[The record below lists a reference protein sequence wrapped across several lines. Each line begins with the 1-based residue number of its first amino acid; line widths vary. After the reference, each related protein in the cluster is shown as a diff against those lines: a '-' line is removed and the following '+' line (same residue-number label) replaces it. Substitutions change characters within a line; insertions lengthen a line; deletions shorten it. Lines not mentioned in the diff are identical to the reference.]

1 MVYFLRWVRGCIGE
15 SVLIYLFYTKNCFI
29 FFISCHT
36 LHLSYNKHLT
46 SYIYINIIFLEIN
59 IINKLNFFMETLT
72 TDQYNELYSRCKKM
86 NRDFLW
92 SLRKVAAFL
101 LPVAFI
107 LGYVAYSS
115 YPHPAWKM
123 PAAVSTACIFLLFF
137 LVFFFMPTAWLKRRV
152 KIFPGMTYQELQE
165 ELDSYL

>member
-15 SVLIYLFYTKNCFI
+15 SVLIYLFHTKNRLFVC
-29 FFISCHT
+29 ISDLT

-46 SYIYINIIFLEIN
+46 SYIYINMIFL
-59 IINKLNFFMETLT
+59 IIKLLTKIFFMGTLT
-72 TDQYNELYSRCKKM
+72 KEEYTDLYKTCKEM
-86 NRDFLW
+86 NIKHIQ
-92 SLRKVAAFL
+92 SLKKVAAFL
-101 LPVAFI
+101 LPVSFD

-137 LVFFFMPTAWLKRRV
+137 LVFFFMPTAWLKR
-152 KIFPGMTYQELQE
+152 KIKHFPGMTYQELKR